1 MSQISSQDP
10 YWVSVPIAKYSHNTS
25 PYSTRR
31 FVWNHVGVRNDLD
44 FIVRDTRVIDEN
56 GNYANRI
63 VMKITAGADVLVCVT
78 LKHPNT
84 VLTLAGI
91 ARSWRARQDLS

>member
-10 YWVSVPIAKYSHNTS
+10 NWVSIPIAKYSHNTS
-25 PYSTRR
+25 PYGTRH

-63 VMKITAGADVLVCVT
+63 VMKITAGADVLVCCYESSKV
-78 LKHPNT
+78 
-84 VLTLAGI
+84 
-91 ARSWRARQDLS
+91 WF